1 MQGTETVAE
10 VHDELIRAV
19 LNGALDRF
27 PNWKKYRY
35 FVDAIRLSIGK
46 APLYMSDQRSW
57 GYRHA
62 DEVDLPYDGPEEI
75 VVRETNYVRGVGNA
89 AAPRVARGPRAA

>member
-1 MQGTETVAE
+1 MAE
-10 VHDELIRAV
+10 VHDELLRAV

-46 APLYMSDQRSW
+46 APLYMTDQRSW

-62 DEVDLPYDGPEEI
+62 DEVDLPYDGPAEI
-75 VVRETNYVRGVGNA
+75 APRETNYVRSSGNA
-89 AAPRVARGPRAA
+89 AAPRVARRSRAA

>member
-1 MQGTETVAE
+1 MAE
-10 VHDELIRAV
+10 AHEQLLRAV

-27 PNWKKYRY
+27 PNWKKSRY

-46 APLYMSDQRSW
+46 APLYMGDQRSW

-75 VVRETNYVRGVGNA
+75 AVRETNYVHGSGNA
-89 AAPRVARGPRAA
+89 AAPRVARRSRAA